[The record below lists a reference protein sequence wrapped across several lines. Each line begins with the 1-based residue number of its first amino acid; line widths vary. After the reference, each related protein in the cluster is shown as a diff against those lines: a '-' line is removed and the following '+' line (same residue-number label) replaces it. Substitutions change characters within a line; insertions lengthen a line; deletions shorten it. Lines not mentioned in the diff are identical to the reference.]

1 MRAAPLHTRLLILA
15 SLSLV
20 FAPLAA
26 QTLDVPIRLRE
37 GAGVARQ
44 GEAVTFGVP
53 LPKGLTNT
61 TQRLRLY
68 GPDGRPVAASFRA
81 VNRWWDD
88 GSIQWIHTDL
98 FADVAA
104 NEEAVYRLKL
114 SEAPAPPPPA
124 PLLVSEDRDR
134 ITVDTGPVQF
144 EVSRLGPLLQAPG
157 LRDVD
162 FVLRSDERIYRA
174 GRWPATT
181 LEVEEKSPLKV
192 VIKRTGAHGWVNR
205 QERALD
211 YELRIVAYAG
221 RPYLRLIY
229 TFVNRQGRAMS
240 DSVRLDELRLEGRLA
255 QPATPERVDQLSA
268 EPRRRGWFQA
278 GSVGVGMRWFWQLY
292 PKGFEIQPD
301 QTLRLELFPP
311 TARPQN
317 VYTGVAKTHE
327 MLLAFDGND
336 YSAALNDPLHGVA
349 PPAWYTRDTGALG
362 RLAESSPDV
371 IRPEYWPLV
380 QKYDRW
386 LVESRKAVRAK
397 RDRGFEF
404 RGKQYDEYGMFNF
417 GDAMHKL
424 IPDDSRPDYG
434 IHWESQYY
442 DFPHALFLHFY
453 RSGDMD
459 SFHMA
464 IEAAAYLADVA
475 ISHHEVE
482 PGRDGVP
489 RTTPALNHWVR
500 YSNGEFISSTS
511 WFGYKNEGL
520 FDRYL
525 LTGDLWSRDVAR
537 LSADFGVYYNGLDID
552 NNTRSIGHGLF
563 AMLKAYEIFGDR
575 KYLDRAHWIVDSVHA
590 WQDGDK
596 ERLREL
602 NSRVRWDPQFRGG
615 YSHQSWM
622 YGIALEGMAQA
633 SQYTGRPE
641 MPGYM
646 RHAADWIFG
655 NPREWDPAKR
665 IFRNAPVHSVML
677 TPGLAYIAET
687 SGDQKYWD
695 VALESFRKQTTEAEV
710 TSRLKLFA
718 QLFRNSQRFTWYLS
732 KDFEPPGA
740 KPAQ

>member
-1 MRAAPLHTRLLILA
+1 MRATPLHARLLILA
-15 SLSLV
+15 SLAFVS
-20 FAPLAA
+20 APLAA

-37 GAGVARQ
+37 VAGVARR

-53 LPKGLTNT
+53 LPKGLVND

-104 NEEAVYRLKL
+104 NEEAVYRLRL
-114 SEAPAPPPPA
+114 SDAPPPP
-124 PLLVSEDRDR
+124 PPSTLLVSEDRDR
-134 ITVDTGPVQF
+134 ITVDTGPLEF
-144 EVSRLGPLLQAPG
+144 EVRRLGPLLQAPG

-174 GRWPATT
+174 GRWQATT
-181 LEVEEKSPLKV
+181 LEVEEQSPLKV
-192 VIKRTGAHGWVNR
+192 VIKRTGAHGWLNR

-211 YELRIVAYAG
+211 YELRVVAYAG
-221 RPYLRLIY
+221 LPYIRLIY
-229 TFVNRQGRAMS
+229 TFVNRQGREMS
-240 DSVRLDELRLEGRLA
+240 DFVRLDELRLEGRLE
-255 QPATPERVDQLSA
+255 QPAAAQRVDQLSA
-268 EPRRRGWFQA
+268 APRRPGWFQA
-278 GSVGVGMRWFWQLY
+278 GLVGVGMRWFWQLY
-292 PKGFEIQPD
+292 PKGFEIQQD
-301 QTLRLELFPP
+301 QTLRLELFPA

-317 VYTGVAKTHE
+317 IYTGVAKTHE

-336 YSAALNDPLHGVA
+336 YSAALNDPLQGVA
-349 PPAWYTRDTGALG
+349 PASWYTRDTGALG

-386 LVESRKAVRAK
+386 LVESRNAVRAK

-404 RGKQYDEYGMFNF
+404 RGKRYDEYGMLNF

-424 IPDDSRPDYG
+424 IPNDS
-434 IHWESQYY
+434 
-442 DFPHALFLHFY
+442 
-453 RSGDMD
+453 
-459 SFHMA
+459 
-464 IEAAAYLADVA
+464 
-475 ISHHEVE
+475 
-482 PGRDGVP
+482 
-489 RTTPALNHWVR
+489 
-500 YSNGEFISSTS
+500 
-511 WFGYKNEGL
+511 
-520 FDRYL
+520 
-525 LTGDLWSRDVAR
+525 
-537 LSADFGVYYNGLDID
+537 
-552 NNTRSIGHGLF
+552 
-563 AMLKAYEIFGDR
+563 
-575 KYLDRAHWIVDSVHA
+575 
-590 WQDGDK
+590 
-596 ERLREL
+596 
-602 NSRVRWDPQFRGG
+602 
-615 YSHQSWM
+615 
-622 YGIALEGMAQA
+622 
-633 SQYTGRPE
+633 RPE

-646 RHAADWIFG
+646 RRAADWIFG

-695 VALESFRKQTTEAEV
+695 VALESFSKQTAEADV

-732 KDFEPPGA
+732 KDFKPPGKA
-740 KPAQ
+740 RETTPPSGNENPQRGPPF